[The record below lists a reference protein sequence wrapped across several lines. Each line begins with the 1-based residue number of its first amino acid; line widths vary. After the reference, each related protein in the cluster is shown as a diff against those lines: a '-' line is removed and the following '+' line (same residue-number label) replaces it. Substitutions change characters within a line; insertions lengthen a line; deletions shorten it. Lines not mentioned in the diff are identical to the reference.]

1 MFSPVGARQVPTD
14 HSPRRGSGWTPSWS
28 APREGARAPE
38 GDPQPRTQ
46 LFDDRTEPI
55 EEEELVDSRPYV
67 AVVRQMAG
75 VETVEAP
82 DVLRA
87 REARRGT
94 DSYAT
99 DIPIAIVSALLAAST
114 FLPWYK
120 GPQGYGLTA
129 TGWGSGT
136 WGPLIFFLGVGS
148 VLLVI
153 LRRVGVAVSLPIE
166 ESLFHEGA
174 GWVALVGAV
183 IKSRFRPGPKD
194 FLSASYGVWIAIGI
208 AAILI
213 VLAGRMSPHAP
224 LVVRPGWH
232 RRSAGIVGIVV
243 LAVVAAGS
251 ALFGTVNTASLSPS
265 TNGGDAFAG
274 TIKGK
279 IPACAKSFP
288 LPSGLK
294 PQYGFDT
301 QGACQVQLAAKGSSN
316 DVTGQFRTLFA
327 QKKFT
332 YTEVAGAPG
341 SVVFTI
347 TKPRCATLA
356 VVPAESG
363 SIVAVALTPCTLPT
377 ASPSP

>member
-1 MFSPVGARQVPTD
+1 MFSAVGARQVPTD
-14 HSPRRGSGWTPSWS
+14 HSPRRGSGWTPAWR
-28 APREGARAPE
+28 PPGEGASAEETP
-38 GDPQPRTQ
+38 PRTQ
-46 LFDDRTEPI
+46 LFDDRTSPL
-55 EEEELVDSRPYV
+55 EENEEVVDSRPYV

-82 DVLRA
+82 DILRR

-120 GPQGYGLTA
+120 GPQGYHITA

-136 WGPLIFFLGVGS
+136 WGPLIFFLGIGS
-148 VLLVI
+148 ILLVI
-153 LRRVGVAVSLPIE
+153 LRRAGVAVSLPIE

-194 FLSASYGVWIAIGI
+194 FLTASYGVWIAIGI
-208 AAILI
+208 AAVLI

-224 LVVRPGWH
+224 LVLRPGWH
-232 RRSAGIVGIVV
+232 RTSAGAVGLV
-243 LAVVAAGS
+243 LLTVVAAGS
-251 ALFGTVNTASLSPS
+251 ALFGWVNTASLTQSAS
-265 TNGGDAFAG
+265 GGDAFAG

-279 IPACAKSFP
+279 VPACAKSFP
-288 LPSGLK
+288 LPPGLK

-301 QGACQVQLAAKGSSN
+301 QGACQVQFAAKGSST
-316 DVTGQFRTLFA
+316 DVTAAFRALFA
-327 QKKFT
+327 SKQYK
-332 YTEVAGAPG
+332 YTEIAGAPG

-356 VVPAESG
+356 VIPAERG
-363 SIVAVALTPCTLPT
+363 STVAIAVTPCALPT
-377 ASPSP
+377 SSPSP

>member
-1 MFSPVGARQVPTD
+1 MAHD
-14 HSPRRGSGWTPSWS
+14 
-28 APREGARAPE
+28 E
-38 GDPQPRTQ
+38 PQPRTQ
-46 LFDDRTEPI
+46 LFDDRTEPVS
-55 EEEELVDSRPYV
+55 EEELVDQRPYV

-75 VETVEAP
+75 VETVAEP
-82 DVLRA
+82 PEVMRRRD
-87 REARRGT
+87 ARRGT
-94 DSYAT
+94 ESYAT

-120 GPQGYGLTA
+120 GPQGYGITA

-136 WGPLIFFLGVGS
+136 WGPLIFFLGLGS
-148 VLLVI
+148 VLLIV
-153 LRRVGVAVSLPIE
+153 LRRIGVAVSLPIE

-194 FLSASYGVWIAIGI
+194 LLSASYGVWIAIGV

-232 RRSAGIVGIVV
+232 RRTAGAVGLAV
-243 LAVVAAGS
+243 LVVVAAGS
-251 ALFGTVNTASLSPS
+251 AVFGTMNNASLSPNQGS
-265 TNGGDAFAG
+265 GDAFAG

-288 LPSGLK
+288 LPSGLT

-301 QGACQVQLAAKGSSN
+301 QGACQVQLAAKGSST
-316 DVTGQFRTLFA
+316 DVTARFRSLFA
-327 QKKFT
+327 QKKYT

-363 SIVAVALTPCTLPT
+363 SIVAVALTPCVAPSS
-377 ASPSP
+377 SPSP